1 MTMKRLLVVSAC
13 VAVFASTLGA
23 TAASADPAPGCEI
36 SISNVRLA
44 DAMAHVQPKTANSLV
59 FSWTGTAARCTN
71 PISVSAELR
80 QVGDPSSVEGLV
92 NRALELKGST
102 VFDALGAGRSY
113 IVTVTATDGT
123 VSASSS
129 SSPTSTLRG
138 VADTVQFTNGTKAG
152 ARPGSIQIAG
162 VATDSGYPI
171 GARPVTLWV
180 APFGTAAAKQV
191 ASTTTDFAGAFN
203 FWLHVTSNSR
213 VTVKVDGVSTPTRII
228 TIAYRVSVRA
238 TTATIRTNRAAII
251 TAGISPS
258 RRVLVSLYRLNGK
271 KWAIAARTYSSAA
284 GVARF
289 SVRPTRKTVYRI
301 VVPTDIH
308 NTTAAAA
315 VVVSVRAR

>member
-1 MTMKRLLVVSAC
+1 MTMKRLLVASTCA
-13 VAVFASTLGA
+13 AILASTLGA
-23 TAASADPAPGCEI
+23 GAAAADPAPSCAI

-44 DAMAHVQPKTANSLV
+44 DTMAHVQPKTANSLV
-59 FSWTGTAARCTN
+59 FSWTGTATHCTN
-71 PISVSAELR
+71 PIVVSAELR
-80 QVGDPSSVEGLV
+80 QVGDPSSVEGLI
-92 NRALELKGST
+92 NSGLDLSGST
-102 VFDALGAGRSY
+102 VFDTLSAGHSY
-113 IVTVTATDGT
+113 IVAVTATDGT
-123 VSASSS
+123 VSASASS
-129 SSPTSTLRG
+129 SSTSTLRG

-180 APFGTAAAKQV
+180 APFGTAVAKQV
-191 ASTTTDFAGAFN
+191 ASSSTDFAGAFN

-238 TTATIRTNRAAII
+238 TAATIRTKRPAII
-251 TAGISPS
+251 IAGVSPS

-271 KWAIAARTYSSAA
+271 KWAIAARTYSSAR
-284 GVARF
+284 GVAKF
-289 SVRPTRKTVYRI
+289 SVRPTRKTVYRV